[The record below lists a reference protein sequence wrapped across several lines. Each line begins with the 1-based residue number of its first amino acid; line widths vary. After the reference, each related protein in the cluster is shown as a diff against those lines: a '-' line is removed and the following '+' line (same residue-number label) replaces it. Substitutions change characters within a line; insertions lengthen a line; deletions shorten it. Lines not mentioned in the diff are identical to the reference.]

1 MIERLGPYRLI
12 REIGRGGMGT
22 VYLAERDGDYTQ
34 RVAIKTVRAAAAA
47 GALRRFD
54 EERRLL
60 ATLHHPGIARLLGS
74 GTTPEGLPYL
84 VLELVEGTPI
94 TRYAAGHALTPRQ
107 RVELLLRVCDAVSCA
122 HRALILH
129 RDLKPSN
136 ILVTPDGTPKL
147 VDFGIATLAGADSR
161 EPGYLTR
168 EYASPEQAAGTGI
181 ALTTATDV
189 YSLGVV
195 LFELLTG
202 RRPSNPETAAPD
214 DPRGDLHTILRCAL
228 HPEPGSRY
236 ASVDRMADDLR
247 RWLAGRPIA
256 ARPATWHYVTRRFLV
271 RNRTGV
277 AAALAFAVTVA
288 GFGLALGWSAARARH
303 ERDAAERVTSMLVDI
318 FSGSDPRA
326 PNGEAIAAQTLLDR
340 GTDAI
345 RRDLG
350 DQPDVQARL
359 LDAMGAIYGGLGLS
373 GGTRSVAHEAP
384 VAWNGAG
391 LADAPPA
398 ARALGQLAA
407 SLRERGRLG
416 AAESVA
422 RRALEMNRRLFGLRN
437 PQTGDAL
444 NTLASIVY
452 ERGRRDEAERL
463 FLEVT
468 ETFRDSLGPR
478 HPMVATGLQNLAMIR
493 RDRGDT
499 ADAERLLREAIAIR
513 RWILGQTALDNETL
527 LADIVTRAGRPDE
540 AEALLRDAVA
550 VMERTGH
557 PRVDVPL
564 GRLADL
570 VRSRGREVEADAIM
584 ARARAAA
591 AERAEGTR

>member
-1 MIERLGPYRLI
+1 
-12 REIGRGGMGT
+12 
-22 VYLAERDGDYTQ
+22 
-34 RVAIKTVRAAAAA
+34 
-47 GALRRFD
+47 
-54 EERRLL
+54 
-60 ATLHHPGIARLLGS
+60 
-74 GTTPEGLPYL
+74 
-84 VLELVEGTPI
+84 
-94 TRYAAGHALTPRQ
+94 
-107 RVELLLRVCDAVSCA
+107 
-122 HRALILH
+122 
-129 RDLKPSN
+129 
-136 ILVTPDGTPKL
+136 
-147 VDFGIATLAGADSR
+147 
-161 EPGYLTR
+161 
-168 EYASPEQAAGTGI
+168 
-181 ALTTATDV
+181 
-189 YSLGVV
+189 
-195 LFELLTG
+195 
-202 RRPSNPETAAPD
+202 
-214 DPRGDLHTILRCAL
+214 
-228 HPEPGSRY
+228 
-236 ASVDRMADDLR
+236 MADDLR

-570 VRSRGREVEADAIM
+570 VRSRGRGTEADAFM
-584 ARARAAA
+584 AKARAAA
-591 AERAEGTR
+591 AERTEGTR

>member
-34 RVAIKTVRAAAAA
+34 RVAIKTVRAVA
-47 GALRRFD
+47 GSAALRRFD
-54 EERRLL
+54 DERRLL
-60 ATLHHPGIARLLGS
+60 SSLHHPGIAGLLGN
-74 GTTPEGLPYL
+74 GMTPEGLPYL
-84 VLELVEGTPI
+84 ALELVDGVPI
-94 TRYAAGHALTPRQ
+94 TRYAAIHALTPRR

-129 RDLKPSN
+129 GDLKPSN
-136 ILVTPDGTPKL
+136 MLVTPDGTPKL
-147 VDFGIATLAGADSR
+147 VDFGLATLAGTDR
-161 EPGYLTR
+161 GDTPFLTP
-168 EYASPEQAAGTGI
+168 EYASPEQARGADA

-202 RRPSNPETAAPD
+202 RRPSQPRTPASN
-214 DPRGDLHTILRCAL
+214 DPRGDLHTIVRCAL
-228 HPEPGSRY
+228 HPEPDGRY
-236 ASVDRMADDLR
+236 ASVDRLADDLR

-256 ARPATWHYVTRRFLV
+256 ARPATWTYVARRFV
-271 RNRTGV
+271 SRHRAGV
-277 AAALAFAVTVA
+277 AASLAFAVTVA

-318 FSGSDPRA
+318 FSGSDPRR
-326 PNGEAIAAQTLLDR
+326 PSGEAITAQAMLDR
-340 GTDAI
+340 GAEAV

-359 LDAMGAIYGGLGLS
+359 LDAMGAISAGLGLS
-373 GGTRSVAHEAP
+373 NGVRAVAHDAP
-384 VAWNGAG
+384 GGWNGAG
-391 LADAPPA
+391 AADSPPA
-398 ARALGQLAA
+398 ARALGRLAA
-407 SLRERGRLG
+407 SLRARGRLG
-416 AAESVA
+416 AAESIA
-422 RRALEMNRRLFGLRN
+422 RRALEMNRRLFGARN
-437 PQTGDAL
+437 PQAGDAL
-444 NTLASIVY
+444 NTLALIVY

-463 FLEVT
+463 FLEVI

-499 ADAERLLREAIAIR
+499 VDAERLLREAVAIR
-513 RWILGQTALDNETL
+513 RWILGQTALDNQTL
-527 LADIVTRAGRPDE
+527 LADIVARAGRLDE
-540 AEALLRDAVA
+540 AEALLREAVA
-550 VMERTGH
+550 VMEQTRH

-564 GRLADL
+564 ERLADL
-570 VRSRGREVEADAIM
+570 VRSRGRVAEADVIASK
-584 ARARAAA
+584 ARAAVA
-591 AERAEGTR
+591 RTEGTQ